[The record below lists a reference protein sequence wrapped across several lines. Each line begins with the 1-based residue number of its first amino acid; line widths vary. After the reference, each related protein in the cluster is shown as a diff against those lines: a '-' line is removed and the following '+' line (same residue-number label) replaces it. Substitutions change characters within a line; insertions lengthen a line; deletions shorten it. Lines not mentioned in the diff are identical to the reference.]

1 MKYLKVLIDPIRIK
15 GDVED
20 PDQLQQDLYEKIG
33 AMIEAET
40 LAFTIDEEEDTDDD
54 LDF

>member
-1 MKYLKVLIDPIRIK
+1 MKYLTINIEPIRIK

-20 PDQLQQDLYEKIG
+20 PDQLQADVYERLS
-33 AMIEAET
+33 AMIESET
-40 LAFTIDEEEDTDDD
+40 LSFEIDEDSEEDE